1 MLSSFDLINC
11 HKTLVILSNCR
22 RTEHNVSNYGWA
34 VARLVA
40 AKSWSCQKKLHKL
53 SATTK
58 QTTESH
64 PAAGLEVNLTT
75 AAHKSGENILTI
87 SKHSNKSEKKN
98 YPFWVFFNALCP
110 ETFIFVGYLNQCFL
124 VSLSVDTYLHL
135 RKDSQQVCSK
145 VLVWY
150 VKSFQIYNSRM

>member
-87 SKHSNKSEKKN
+87 SKHSNNSEKKL
-98 YPFWVFFNALCP
+98 PFLGVFFLKLFAKNFHFHFRRLFKPVLSWFFVSWYLFTP
-110 ETFIFVGYLNQCFL
+110 EEGQPTSLFESTCVICEIFSNIQL
-124 VSLSVDTYLHL
+124 
-135 RKDSQQVCSK
+135 
-145 VLVWY
+145 
-150 VKSFQIYNSRM
+150 